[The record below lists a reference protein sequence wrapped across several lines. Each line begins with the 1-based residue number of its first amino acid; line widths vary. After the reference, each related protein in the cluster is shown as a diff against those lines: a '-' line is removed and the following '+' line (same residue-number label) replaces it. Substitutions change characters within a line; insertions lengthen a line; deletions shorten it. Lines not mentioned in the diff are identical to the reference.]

1 MRLQRDINRHAKYPA
16 NSVDG
21 NTTNRVAV
29 TARIA
34 RWVVAGSV
42 IINLVVVACTT
53 ETIDT
58 SELDVRDVAAQ
69 LASIEADGEAWAAA
83 AIRALDS
90 ADAAARIAQEAA
102 DDAEAAA
109 RAAAATDDAIAHR
122 EAAAAQ
128 IAAQDAANAAAVAAA
143 AADEVR
149 GSAVDSTAYAAMR
162 VAQRDAVRNMT
173 DRDRANDLRA
183 AEAYAAAAAPYSA
196 EAAADYAEAAAVA
209 REGAR
214 RAYGALYSAVAA
226 GRAASEATVR
236 AEVARAAAPGTTTIP
251 TTTTTTDLCKVIGVI
266 GGRRD
271 ASECE
276 GYRAIAL
283 WICDTAEQEGV
294 PRATVADRWIPRLE
308 SAIENANADTMRLAI
323 DHWC

>member
-1 MRLQRDINRHAKYPA
+1 MT
-16 NSVDG
+16 V
-21 NTTNRVAV
+21 
-29 TARIA
+29 RIA

-42 IINLVVVACTT
+42 TINLVAVACTT
-53 ETIDT
+53 ETVDT
-58 SELDVRDVAAQ
+58 PELDVRDVAAQ
-69 LASIEADGEAWAAA
+69 LASIEADGEAWTAAV
-83 AIRALDS
+83 IRALDS

-128 IAAQDAANAAAVAAA
+128 IAAQDAATAAAVAAA

-173 DRDRANDLRA
+173 DRDRANDVRA

-226 GRAASEATVR
+226 GRAGSEAAVR
-236 AEVARAAAPGTTTIP
+236 AEVARAAAPATTTIP
-251 TTTTTTDLCKVIGVI
+251 TTTTTTDCAKSSESLAEEETHPNARATGPSLYGYATPRTRKAFLGPPLLI
-266 GGRRD
+266 GGFPDSVSDRKCQRGHH
-271 ASECE
+271 AT
-276 GYRAIAL
+276 GNRPL
-283 WICDTAEQEGV
+283 VLMVVGV
-294 PRATVADRWIPRLE
+294 RFPPLG
-308 SAIENANADTMRLAI
+308 
-323 DHWC
+323 